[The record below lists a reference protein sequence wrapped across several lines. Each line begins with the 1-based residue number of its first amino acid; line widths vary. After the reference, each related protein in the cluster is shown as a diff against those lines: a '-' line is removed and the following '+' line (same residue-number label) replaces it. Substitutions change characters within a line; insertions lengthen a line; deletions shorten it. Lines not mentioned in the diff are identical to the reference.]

1 MKTRAAFITKTGG
14 PEVLQWGE
22 IDLPELKDN
31 QVLVKTEYVGV
42 NPVDTYLRAGKMPDK
57 VTKFPYVPG
66 FDVVGTVEKV
76 GKGVKDFQVGQK
88 VWSASGQ
95 GASAE
100 HVIVDADEL
109 FILPKNADPQQAAAL
124 AQVAC
129 TACRGLI
136 QSAQLHANETLYVQ
150 GAAGNVGSALV
161 QLAKALGA
169 KVIAAT
175 HGEEKMAWCK
185 ELGADQVIDYKK
197 PPEIKGV
204 QVFWDTS
211 QEPNFDLATKV
222 LAPRGRMVLM
232 SGAASK
238 PIFPVGNFYRNELTL
253 KGFSLFHA
261 TPVEMEGYAD
271 IINRCLEVGK
281 LKAKIAKVLPLS
293 QAAEAHRLV
302 EGNKQEE
309 VWGKVLLAVK

>member
-14 PEVLQWGE
+14 PDVLQWGE
-22 IDLPELKDN
+22 IELPELKDN
-31 QVLVKTEYVGV
+31 QVLVKTEYAAV
-42 NPVDTYLRAGKMPDK
+42 NPVDTYIRAGKMPGK
-57 VTKFPYVPG
+57 LGKFPHVLG
-66 FDVVGTVEKV
+66 SDVAGTVEKV
-76 GKGVKDFQVGQK
+76 GKEVKNFKAGQK
-88 VWSASGQ
+88 VWSARGQ
-95 GASAE
+95 GTVAE

-109 FILPKNADPQQAAAL
+109 FLLPKDADPQQVAAL

-150 GAAGNVGSALV
+150 GASGSVGSALV

-175 HGEEKMAWCK
+175 HGAEKMAWCK
-185 ELGADQVIDYKK
+185 ELGADQVIDYKN
-197 PPEIKGV
+197 PPEINGV

-211 QEPNFDLATKV
+211 KEPNFDLATKV

-232 SGAASK
+232 SGAESK

-271 IINRCLEVGK
+271 IINRCLEVKK

-293 QAAEAHRLV
+293 QAAEAHHLV
-302 EGNKQEE
+302 EENK